1 MEALLLES
9 LTRQEQEAQKLPALF
24 SAGSVKELQ
33 AYLKDLS
40 GQMVLLYCV
49 HCLDEMMQGRFPPAA
64 ARVLCSAVTE
74 EFLAAMYLC
83 SLKRAAKK
91 DEKTAEK
98 PEKTEEK

>member
-1 MEALLLES
+1 
-9 LTRQEQEAQKLPALF
+9 
-24 SAGSVKELQ
+24 
-33 AYLKDLS
+33 
-40 GQMVLLYCV
+40 
-49 HCLDEMMQGRFPPAA
+49 
-64 ARVLCSAVTE
+64 VTE

>member
-1 MEALLLES
+1 
-9 LTRQEQEAQKLPALF
+9 
-24 SAGSVKELQ
+24 
-33 AYLKDLS
+33 
-40 GQMVLLYCV
+40 MVLLYCV
-49 HCLDEMMQGRFPPAA
+49 HCLEEMMQGRFPPSA